1 MVTPAN
7 AIRGRLGLI
16 LSLPPIWFRVG
27 AFGDDRG
34 GQTSAAAGPCPN
46 LAESSFEEPTT
57 IKVDTSYDA
66 SKREQVVTEAPS
78 VVSTVTKDLTGS
90 ELARPLR
97 SADARRRG
105 VYSSGYSPELAGRGI
120 SPVEGCNFL
129 PRPHDL
135 GKRAQFV
142 RDVLDRPVDE
152 DKIGPTVA

>member
-1 MVTPAN
+1 MVTPAD

-27 AFGDDRG
+27 AFGDDRDG
-34 GQTSAAAGPCPN
+34 RTSAAAGQSPN
-46 LAESSFEEPTT
+46 LSELSFEELTA
-57 IKVDTSYDA
+57 IKVDISYGTSN
-66 SKREQVVTEAPS
+66 REQVVTEAPS

-120 SPVEGCNFL
+120 SPAEGCNFL
-129 PRPHDL
+129 PRPHDIGRL
-135 GKRAQFV
+135 AQFV
-142 RDVLDRPVDE
+142 RDVLDRTVGE
-152 DKIGPTVA
+152 DRIGLTVA